1 MRITFAEHHPYIFTA
16 LMEVAVFVAY
26 TIAGIIV
33 RSGKL
38 DLLVLIV
45 ANGLLAILIV
55 TLLTKWTWWR
65 RAGFEAPRHRRDL
78 LYYLILLIPVA
89 LNVIPSRIVGNP
101 DDLLRTLANAY
112 GNPRYLL
119 LALVATLLVGFAEE
133 GIFRGLMFQAI
144 LPRGVWKAVIITSLL
159 FGLTHSANLLHGQ
172 SVVVTTIQI
181 LYALAIGFVAAALV
195 ATKGLIWP
203 LVVAHFLTDFTGL
216 PSPAASVTVHGVLVE
231 AGMVIIF
238 IVFGIYLLLRHRLA
252 QPVDSSTE
260 QFAKPTR
267 AAGVA
272 VK

>member
-101 DDLLRTLANAY
+101 DDLLRTLANTY

-159 FGLTHSANLLHGQ
+159 FGLTHSVNLLHGQ
-172 SVVVTTIQI
+172 SVVVTAIQI
-181 LYALAIGFVAAALV
+181 SYALAIGFVAAALV

-216 PSPAASVTVHGVLVE
+216 PSSAASVTVPGVLVD

-238 IVFGIYLLLRHRLA
+238 IVFGIYLLLRHQLA

-260 QFAKPTR
+260 QVR
-267 AAGVA
+267 
-272 VK
+272 